1 MMANGEIK
9 DLREDSLQTHGL
21 GSFVAVAIESFIA
34 LNSAQFLVSIS
45 ALIVSAF
52 KWLDVWLC
60 AVIVLV
66 IGGYVVALVYRRDR
80 IGYLYAFCV
89 GLGAAIALR
98 HRL

>member
-1 MMANGEIK
+1 MASTEINSV
-9 DLREDSLQTHGL
+9 REDSLQTHGL
-21 GSFVAVAIESFIA
+21 ERFRSIAIESFIG
-34 LNSAQFLVSIS
+34 LNSSAFLVSIS
-45 ALIVSAF
+45 ALMVSAF

-66 IGGYVVALVYRRDR
+66 IGGYCVALIYRRDR

-89 GLGAAIALR
+89 GFGAAIALR

>member
-1 MMANGEIK
+1 MANGEIK

-21 GSFVAVAIESFIA
+21 DSFVTIAIESFIA
-34 LNSAQFLVSIS
+34 LNSSSFLVSIS

-66 IGGYVVALVYRRDR
+66 IGGYMVALVYRRDR

-89 GLGAAIALR
+89 GFGVAIALR